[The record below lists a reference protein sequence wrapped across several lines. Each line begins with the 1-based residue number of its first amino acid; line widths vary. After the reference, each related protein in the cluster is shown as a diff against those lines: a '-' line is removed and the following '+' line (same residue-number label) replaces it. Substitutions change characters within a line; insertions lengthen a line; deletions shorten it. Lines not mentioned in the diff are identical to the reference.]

1 MTLQIYAY
9 IMERQAIHPIKTA
22 APPVRHGRCGPKSQ
36 VPGAGNRPMPV
47 QVNNAPD
54 ALYAYAGDT
63 IVVLLRWRAKQP
75 HYCRRTGRP
84 PAPRPDVWDTRHE
97 SRFLLAA
104 ARGRRPGMKR
114 TAVRR
119 CPPDLMPSPFPATR
133 CLAPPGCPCRSTR
146 QRGKAGG
153 DAGLDTSSPIT
164 PQIYIY
170 IME

>member
-1 MTLQIYAY
+1 
-9 IMERQAIHPIKTA
+9 
-22 APPVRHGRCGPKSQ
+22 
-36 VPGAGNRPMPV
+36 MPV

-63 IVVLLRWRAKQP
+63 IVVLLRRRAKQP

-133 CLAPPGCPCRSTR
+133 CLAPRVPLPLHTAARQGRGRCRTGHKQPDNAANIHIYNGITKQIR
-146 QRGKAGG
+146 
-153 DAGLDTSSPIT
+153 DTSYKLQATSYKLQATSYKSGPMASAT
-164 PQIYIY
+164 HPARHS
-170 IME
+170 